1 MGAIAERSR
10 LQRLGRRNPQQLHH
24 KRAVQR
30 ASGSE
35 FPAERAIFQRIASQP
50 ANRVTGLLPPF
61 YNGICSFC
69 ETAV

>member
-35 FPAERAIFQRIASQP
+35 FPAESDFPADCESAGKPSDWAIITVLQWHLQF
-50 ANRVTGLLPPF
+50 L
-61 YNGICSFC
+61 
-69 ETAV
+69 